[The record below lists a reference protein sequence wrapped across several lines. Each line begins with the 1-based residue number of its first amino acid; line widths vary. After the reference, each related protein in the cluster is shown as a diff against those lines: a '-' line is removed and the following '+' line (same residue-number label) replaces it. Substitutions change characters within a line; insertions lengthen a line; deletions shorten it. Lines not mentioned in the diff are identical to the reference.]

1 MIDRTLML
9 VLTLV
14 IVLLAS
20 PLAATAQPAGKPPR
34 IGILWPWAPSATTAY
49 ANALREGLRD
59 SGYVEGQN
67 LETEWRFAE
76 RGETQRLPELAAEL
90 VARKVAVIVAP
101 NTPAALA
108 ARDATKIIPI
118 VFVLVQDPVG
128 TGLVTSL
135 ARPGGNL
142 TGLTNISPDITGK
155 RLALLK
161 EAVPRATRVAVLTN
175 PTRALTNAQVLE
187 EAAPAARSLGFQL
200 RIVEAGDPAG
210 FGRAFATMKRER
222 SDALLI
228 VGDTMFYAQAAPLAE
243 LALKTRLP
251 SIGWAKEIAEA
262 GHLLSYGPNQS
273 DLLRRSGNY
282 VARILG
288 GARPSDLPV
297 EQPTRIELVINAKTA
312 RALGL
317 TIPPSLLLRADQI
330 IE

>member
-1 MIDRTLML
+1 MISRTLAL

-14 IVLLAS
+14 IYLLES
-20 PLAATAQPAGKPPR
+20 TLAATAQPAGKLPR
-34 IGILWPWAPSATTAY
+34 IGVLWPWEPSATMAY
-49 ANALREGLRD
+49 SDALREGLRD
-59 SGYVEGQN
+59 HGYIEGQT
-67 LETEWRFAE
+67 LATEWRFAE
-76 RGETQRLPELAAEL
+76 KGGTQQLPQLAAEL
-90 VARKVAVIVAP
+90 VARKVEVIVAP

-108 ARDATKIIPI
+108 ARQATTIIPI

-128 TGLVTSL
+128 TGLVASL

-187 EAAPAARSLGFQL
+187 EAAPAARSLGLQL
-200 RIVEAGDPAG
+200 RIVEASNPTSFA
-210 FGRAFATMKRER
+210 RAFATMKRER
-222 SDALLI
+222 SDALFI
-228 VGDTMFYAQAAPLAE
+228 VGDTMLFDQAAPLAE
-243 LALKTRLP
+243 LALKARLP
-251 SIGWAKEIAEA
+251 SMGWTKEIAGA

-273 DLLRRSGNY
+273 DLLRRSGSY
-282 VARILG
+282 IAKILR

-297 EQPTRIELVINAKTA
+297 EQPTKIELVINAKTA
-312 RALGL
+312 KALGL
-317 TIPPSLLLRADQI
+317 TIPPTLLLRADQV